1 MIIVS
6 MYGLKIRIPKTE
18 SASPVDNWTAE
29 LVGDPDI
36 ASDALYPFLSFHVRI
51 TNRHTQQRG
60 INSISGGLFVGK
72 DTQNQI
78 EFVYLS
84 PIIVASISPQAS
96 VTMSLQQDVPLIIAP
111 QRSIDIYALAELS
124 PIALNRLEM
133 LREGEDLLFV
143 IRLNLW
149 VGTKTTALPVSH
161 AGRPYIRVAKSDWA
175 ERILKKAGYM
185 EVAVVELPEPIDIP
199 ELRNSLDY
207 LKNAWKSYRIG
218 EYYDAVTNVRRA
230 LDALVRGLQNYD
242 ASLIEERTENNRT
255 IREPRFS
262 AFATTGEREKDAISK
277 VYRALRS
284 ALGGLSAHEGAI
296 NVDKQLAE
304 FAVVT
309 GQALLRYFTTR
320 LKQKRES

>member
-6 MYGLKIRIPKTE
+6 MYGLKIRIPKTA

-36 ASDALYPFLSFHVRI
+36 ASDALYPFLSFHIRI
-51 TNRHTQQRG
+51 TNRHNQQRG

-72 DTQNQI
+72 EAQNQI

-96 VTMSLQQDVPLIIAP
+96 VTMSLQQDIPLTIAP

-124 PIALNRLEM
+124 PIALSRLEM

-149 VGTKTTALPVSH
+149 VGPKTTVLPVSH

-185 EVAVVELPEPIDIP
+185 EVTVVELPEPIDIP
-199 ELRNSLDY
+199 ELRNALDY

-218 EYYDAVTNVRRA
+218 EYYDAVTNVRRT

-242 ASLIEERTENNRT
+242 AGLIEERTENNRT

-262 AFATTGEREKDAISK
+262 AFAITGEREKDAIAK

-309 GQALLRYFTTR
+309 GQALLRYFTAR